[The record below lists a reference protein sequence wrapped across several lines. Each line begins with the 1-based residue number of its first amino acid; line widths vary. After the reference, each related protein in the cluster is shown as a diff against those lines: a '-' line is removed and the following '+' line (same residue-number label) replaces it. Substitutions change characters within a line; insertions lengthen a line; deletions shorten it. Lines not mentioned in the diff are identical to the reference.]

1 MIRRPP
7 RSTRTDTLFPYTTL
21 FRSADEARNRKLHE
35 SPAYLL
41 QKRRTDELLLVQMLR
56 DQIAA
61 SVPKPSRAEAETYIS
76 EHPTLF
82 RGRKIYILDQIQF
95 GATPDDA
102 ILKRISDTDT
112 LDQLAQLL
120 IQRRPEHRPPPALL
134 PTACAPVERRSHPA
148 PSPPSEV
155 LLLP

>member
-82 RGRKIYILDQIQF
+82 SGRKRSEEHTSELQS
-95 GATPDDA
+95 
-102 ILKRISDTDT
+102 LMRISYAVFCLKKKNTKQINSNRT
-112 LDQLAQLL
+112 TQ
-120 IQRRPEHRPPPALL
+120 H
-134 PTACAPVERRSHPA
+134 
-148 PSPPSEV
+148 
-155 LLLP
+155 